1 MWQTTNKTVPIQ
13 NTIASL
19 HRRLAKPP
27 NTLPGSTGVDGVP
40 TPELVSSEGCLGV
53 LGLDSLAEPRR
64 EHCLG
69 TSGTHLAWAL
79 YPQSVH
85 FIPVERQNII

>member
-1 MWQTTNKTVPIQ
+1 MKQYQYHTQ
-13 NTIASL
+13 NTTIISL
-19 HRRLAKPP
+19 YGRLAKLP
-27 NTLPGSTGVDGVP
+27 TYLLPGSTGVDGVP

-85 FIPVERQNII
+85 FMPGEREVI